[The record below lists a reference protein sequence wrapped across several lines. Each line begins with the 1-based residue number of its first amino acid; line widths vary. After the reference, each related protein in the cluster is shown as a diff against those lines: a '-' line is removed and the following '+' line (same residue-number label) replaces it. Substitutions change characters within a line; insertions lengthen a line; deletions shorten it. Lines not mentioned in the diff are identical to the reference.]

1 MSMLGYGR
9 DQYGCQYLKDTLS
22 MVQEV
27 NEGEERLVPLYA
39 DGDGHCLVHA
49 VSKCLMGREMFWH
62 PLRLNLENHLHTK
75 LIDYKNALKLVLS
88 HT

>member
-1 MSMLGYGR
+1 ML
-9 DQYGCQYLKDTLS
+9 L
-22 MVQEV
+22 EA

-62 PLRLNLENHLHTK
+62 PLRLNLVNHLHTS
-75 LIDYKNALKLVLS
+75 LEMYKEALK
-88 HT
+88 